1 MTDHNNG
8 FEQVDRTL
16 EELGQRAWRTP
27 SLEQITRK
35 EFTMNTNRKTMTRTK
50 LAMLVGGIA
59 IIGAGSAFGAAYA
72 MGAFK
77 GKIVAE
83 DGSVYDVELNQIG
96 NGVYGGTTSE
106 GHEVRFITEEA
117 AGGEARMEMYLE
129 APESGEYTF
138 SVDPEDLQKRW
149 TAEDCEDGE
158 IVGDSIDPK

>member
-1 MTDHNNG
+1 MARDTNG
-8 FEQVDRTL
+8 FEEVDRTL
-16 EELGQRAWRTP
+16 DKLGQRAWRTP

-35 EFTMNTNRKTMTRTK
+35 GFTMNTNRKTMNRTK

-96 NGVYGGTTSE
+96 QGVYGGTTSD
-106 GHEVRFITEEA
+106 GHNVRFITEEA
-117 AGGEARMEMYLE
+117 AGGEAKMELYLD
-129 APESGEYTF
+129 APEDGEFTF
-138 SVDPEDLQKRW
+138 SVDPEDLQQQW
-149 TAEDCEDGE
+149 TAKECEE
-158 IVGDSIDPK
+158 AEKQPE